1 MSIAR
6 LLVERRLRAVVA
18 SVSLISAHLPGYLPN
33 AYAARRSSSYYITV
47 DITISRHPFK
57 ASGCGCIDNLGV
69 ICDVEAPHIDKHCI
83 ARDRMILTI
92 IKQNDDIETQQ
103 YY

>member
-6 LLVERRLRAVVA
+6 LLVGRRLRDVVV

-33 AYAARRSSSYYITV
+33 AYAARSSYYITV
-47 DITISRHPFK
+47 DITVSRHPFR

-69 ICDVEAPHIDKHCI
+69 MCDVEAPHIDKRI
-83 ARDRMILTI
+83 
-92 IKQNDDIETQQ
+92 
-103 YY
+103 